1 MSSGGADMG
10 DLCILFEHSDAS
22 LDYGSLFS
30 QALVC
35 FGSGFIQAV
44 LPRCQEPSVKL
55 EGKQAKATNLRAANV
70 KLIEHTR

>member
-1 MSSGGADMG
+1 MSSGCTDIG
-10 DLCILFEHSDAS
+10 DLCILFKHSDAS

-44 LPRCQEPSVKL
+44 LPHCQEPSVKL
-55 EGKQAKATNLRAANV
+55 ESKQAKASNLRAASV